1 MGQEEAEVQ
10 LHILRAE
17 GEEGIAPPGESSKEL
32 LSCRVGGQR
41 VAARQEP
48 GKGVG
53 EVKGVLHPIRVQT
66 C

>member
-1 MGQEEAEVQ
+1 MGQEGAEVQ

-17 GEEGIAPPGESSKEL
+17 GEEGITPPGESCEEL
-32 LSCRVGGQR
+32 LDCWVGEKR
-41 VAARQEP
+41 VAARQEL

-53 EVKGVLHPIRVQT
+53 EVKGALHPKQAQT

>member
-1 MGQEEAEVQ
+1 
-10 LHILRAE
+10 LYILRAE
-17 GEEGIAPPGESSKEL
+17 GEEEIVPPEESSEEL
-32 LSCRVGGQR
+32 LNCWVDEQR

-53 EVKGVLHPIRVQT
+53 EVKGALHPKRVQT

>member
-1 MGQEEAEVQ
+1 VEVH

-17 GEEGIAPPGESSKEL
+17 GEDGIAPPGESSKEL
-32 LSCRVGGQR
+32 LNCWVGEQR

-53 EVKGVLHPIRVQT
+53 EVKGAPHPKRVQT